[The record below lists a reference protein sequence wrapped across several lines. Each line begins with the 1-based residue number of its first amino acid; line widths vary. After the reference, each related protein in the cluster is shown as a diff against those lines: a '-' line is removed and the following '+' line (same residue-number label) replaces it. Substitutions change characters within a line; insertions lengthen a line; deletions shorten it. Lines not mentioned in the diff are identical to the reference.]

1 MSAGDESTR
10 QTEGFPAPNS
20 PGDAVRNPAQVSFW
34 LLEPAADAAM
44 TYFYAQLF
52 TMDTEIRAMFPAA
65 MDVQRRRFFQAL
77 SHIAAGQEGRDTLVP
92 YLQELGR
99 AHRKFGVRERH
110 YEVFRRALIATLQR
124 FAAPRWNETAKY
136 AWETAFN
143 HAATIMIEAAESDA
157 AESPAW
163 WIATVTGMTL
173 RGPDIAVLT
182 LLPEQPLNY
191 LPGQHI
197 SVQTPHWPRLW
208 RTYSIA
214 NAPRPDGLLRL
225 HVRAV
230 TGGLVSPILVHQVRA
245 GDPLVLGAPAGA
257 MIADTQSGRDVLCLA
272 GGTGLAPIKA
282 IIEALISAPD
292 PGRHREIVLY
302 YGARRYKDLY
312 DLAELQE
319 MELGYPWLQVI
330 PAVSD
335 EFEGP
340 AHDVMHGTIPE
351 LAAKATWADRDIYI
365 SGPDEMI
372 VKTAR
377 VLRERGTP
385 DRLIHYDLEPK
396 TGKAV

>member
-1 MSAGDESTR
+1 
-10 QTEGFPAPNS
+10 
-20 PGDAVRNPAQVSFW
+20 
-34 LLEPAADAAM
+34 M

-52 TMDTEIRAMFPAA
+52 AMDTEIRAMFPAA
-65 MDVQRRRFFQAL
+65 MDVQRRRFFEALGRIADAQQSQA
-77 SHIAAGQEGRDTLVP
+77 ARDRLVP

-110 YEVFRRALIATLQR
+110 YEVIRRALLATLQR
-124 FAAPRWNETAKY
+124 FAAPRWNETAKH
-136 AWETAFN
+136 AWEMAYN
-143 HAATIMIEAAESDA
+143 RAATIMIEAAKDDA

-163 WIATVTGMTL
+163 WMATVTGIEL

-182 LLPEQPLNY
+182 LQPEQPLNY

-214 NAPRPDGLLRL
+214 NAPRPDGSLRL

-230 TGGLVSPILVHQVRA
+230 TGGLVSPVLVHQVRA

-257 MIADTQSGRDVLCLA
+257 MIADTHSNRDVLCLA
-272 GGTGLAPIKA
+272 GGTGLAPVKA
-282 IIEALISAPD
+282 IIEALISTPN

-302 YGARRYKDLY
+302 HGARRHQDLY
-312 DLAELQE
+312 DLAALQE
-319 MELGYPWLQVI
+319 MELLYPWLQVI

-335 EFEGP
+335 EP
-340 AHDVMHGTIPE
+340 AHDHGTMYGTVPE
-351 LAAKATWADRDIYI
+351 LAAKATWADREVYI
-365 SGPDEMI
+365 SGPDHMI

-377 VLRERGTP
+377 VLRERGAP
-385 DRLIHYDLEPK
+385 NRLIHYDLDPK
-396 TGKAV
+396 ASQGL

>member
-1 MSAGDESTR
+1 MSAGDESAD
-10 QTEGFPAPNS
+10 QTGGFPAPRS

-34 LLEPAADAAM
+34 LLEPTADAAM
-44 TYFYAQLF
+44 TYFYGQLF
-52 TMDTEIRAMFPAA
+52 AMDQEIRAMFPAA

-77 SHIAAGQEGRDTLVP
+77 TQIAEAQDDRDSLTG

-110 YEVFRRALIATLQR
+110 YEVLRRALIATLQR
-124 FAAPRWNETAKY
+124 FAAPRWNETAKH

-143 HAATIMIEAAESDA
+143 HAATVMIEAASQDA

-163 WIATVTGMTL
+163 WIATVTGMEL

-182 LLPEQPLNY
+182 LQPEQPLSY
-191 LPGQHI
+191 LPGQHV

-214 NAPRPDGLLRL
+214 NAPHPDGLLRL

-230 TGGLVSPILVHQVRA
+230 TGGLVSPVLVHQVQV
-245 GDPLVLGAPAGA
+245 GDPLVLGAPAGV
-257 MIADTQSGRDVLCLA
+257 MTADRQSARDVLCLA
-272 GGTGLAPIKA
+272 GGTGLAPVKA

-292 PGRHREIVLY
+292 PGRRREIVLY
-302 YGARRYKDLY
+302 YGARRHQDLY
-312 DLAELQE
+312 DLAELNE
-319 MELGYPWLQVI
+319 MELAYPWLQVI

-335 EFEGP
+335 EP
-340 AHDVMHGTIPE
+340 ARDVMHGTVPE

-365 SGPDEMI
+365 SGPDHMI

-377 VLRERGTP
+377 VLRERGAP
-385 DRLIHYDLEPK
+385 DRLIHYELDPK
-396 TGKAV
+396 TSRTV